1 LTLVKQ
7 RQYYALPFLAII
19 AMAAEA
25 VIVELFYVVFS
36 IPTLTVAAIAVPS
49 AGLILLLFK
58 RHGIITLF
66 KQEYKSI
73 LLISLLF
80 AITEFMWY
88 DSLARIGAGKVSL
101 IELAETILIIAMAWV
116 FLSEKLTGRKM
127 LGGSIVLIGIII
139 SVSLETTKSEIGGS
153 GIGEIE
159 AIIAAL
165 SGAVYVILVTRL
177 LHKHDEV
184 HVTGFSLLL
193 SGLMLQI
200 QWLFLTQQ
208 NQQQSTEIEWTW
220 LLVLTPILPLAV
232 FLFQFMSYARIG
244 AALTSIIVSTHVFL
258 VIIIQVILYYYS
270 DIPVALPENLAL
282 ASIGGTISI
291 GGIVILERE

>member
-1 LTLVKQ
+1 
-7 RQYYALPFLAII
+7 
-19 AMAAEA
+19 MAAEA
-25 VIVELFYVVFS
+25 VIVELFYVVFY
-36 IPTLTVAAIAVPS
+36 IPTLIVAAIAVPF
-49 AGLILLLFK
+49 AGLILLLFR
-58 RHGIITLF
+58 RHGVIILF

-101 IELAETILIIAMAWV
+101 IELVETILIIAMAWI

-127 LGGSIVLIGIII
+127 VGGSIVLIGILI
-139 SVSLETTKSEIGGS
+139 SVSLETTKSDIGGF
-153 GIGEIE
+153 GIGEVE

-165 SGAVYVILVTRL
+165 SSAIYVILVTRL

-184 HVTGFSLLL
+184 HITGFSLLL
-193 SGLMLQI
+193 SGLMLQV
-200 QWLFLTQQ
+200 QWLFFS
-208 NQQQSTEIEWTW
+208 QQQYQQTIEWTW
-220 LLVLTPILPLAV
+220 LLVLTPILPLTV

-258 VIIIQVILYYYS
+258 VIIIQVVLYYYS
-270 DIPVALPENLAL
+270 DIPVALPENLTL
-282 ASIGGTISI
+282 AFIGGIISV
-291 GGIVILERE
+291 GGIVILERD